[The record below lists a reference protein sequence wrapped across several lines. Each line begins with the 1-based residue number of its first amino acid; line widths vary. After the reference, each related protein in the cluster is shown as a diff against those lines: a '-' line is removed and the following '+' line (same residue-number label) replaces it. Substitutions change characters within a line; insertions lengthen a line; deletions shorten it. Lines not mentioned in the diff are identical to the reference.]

1 MNSLSPGK
9 SPGLSYCQGA
19 NVDKADILRAAW
31 KHRAHDFARATL
43 IGAGIDPG
51 AVIVPGSRLAP
62 QRQQM
67 DDVARFVAR
76 EFRTINRYT
85 RSIEL

>member
-1 MNSLSPGK
+1 M
-9 SPGLSYCQGA
+9 
-19 NVDKADILRAAW
+19 DKADILRCAW
-31 KHRAHDFARATL
+31 RHRAHDFARATL

-51 AVIVPGSRLAP
+51 AAIVPLSRIEP
-62 QRQQM
+62 ERSEM
-67 DDVARFVAR
+67 DDIARFVAR

>member
-1 MNSLSPGK
+1 M
-9 SPGLSYCQGA
+9 
-19 NVDKADILRAAW
+19 DKADILRAAW

-51 AVIVPGSRLAP
+51 AAIVPLSKVAP
-62 QRQQM
+62 QQQEM
-67 DDVARFVAR
+67 DEVARFVAR